1 MEGKRMAAD
10 HPLTVIFDLG
20 GVLIDWNPRYLYRQ
34 LFEDEAAMELFL
46 AEVCT
51 AEWNLG
57 LDAGRSFAEAVAE
70 LAARHPAHQVMIE
83 AYHHRW
89 IEMVAGPILPSV
101 AILEELAARE
111 VPLYAL
117 TNWSAETFRLVRGT
131 EPYVFLELFRKI
143 FVSGEL
149 RLVKPDPAF
158 YRHAVAEIGQP
169 PERCLFIDDVAK
181 NVAGAAAIGLQVH
194 HFQDPAHLRAD
205 LVGRGLL
212 EPR

>member
-1 MEGKRMAAD
+1 MAAD

-34 LFEDEAAMELFL
+34 LFEDEAAMEQFL

-51 AEWNLG
+51 SEWNLG
-57 LDAGRSFAEAVAE
+57 LDAGRPFAEAVAE
-70 LAARHPAHQVMIE
+70 LSLQHPGHRTMIE

-89 IEMVAGPILPSV
+89 IEMVAGPILPTV

-131 EPYVFLELFRKI
+131 EPYAFLELFKTI

-149 RLVKPDPAF
+149 RMVKPHAAF
-158 YRHAVAEIGQP
+158 FRHALAEIGEP
-169 PERCLFIDDVAK
+169 AERCLFIDDVAK
-181 NVAGAAAIGLQVH
+181 NIDGAAAVGMQVH
-194 HFQDPAHLRAD
+194 RFQDAAHLRSD
-205 LVGRGLL
+205 LAGRGLL